1 MKILHVFDHSIP
13 LQSGYAFRSRAI
25 LREQRRRGWET
36 VHVTSVKHLRPGPA
50 EEAVDGLRFYRTV
63 PLGRISRRVPGVRE
77 IAGIAHLEQRIE
89 DVLAQEQPDILHAHS
104 PSLNGAA
111 ALRVARRHRIPLVY
125 ECRAF
130 WEDAAVDHGTARE
143 GGLRYRLTRAH
154 ETRVFRAADAVT
166 CICEG
171 LRADIIGRGVDPDR
185 VTVIPNAVDVG
196 AFTAER
202 RRDETLAARL
212 GVADAPVI
220 GFIGSFYAY
229 EGLALALEAVLLL
242 RARMPR
248 LRLLLVGGGPQEAN
262 LHEQASRLGL
272 GDAVVFAG
280 RVPHGEVGRY
290 YDLVD
295 AFVYPRLPMRLT
307 ELVTPLKPL
316 EAMAQGSL
324 VVASDVGGHRELI
337 RDGATGV
344 LFRAGDA
351 AALADAVSGLF
362 GAQGRW
368 PALRDAGRRFVEQE
382 RNWAASVARY
392 EPVYRRLL
400 VGGRSQ
406 R

>member
-1 MKILHVFDHSIP
+1 MKILHVLDHSIP
-13 LQSGYAFRSRAI
+13 LQSGYTFRTRAI

-36 VHVTSVKHLRPGPA
+36 AQVTSVKHVRPGPM
-50 EEAVDGLRFYRTV
+50 EEEVDGLRFYRTP
-63 PLGRISRRVPGVRE
+63 PLGALAGRLPGLRE
-77 IAGIAHLEQRIE
+77 AAGIRRLERRIDE
-89 DVLAQEQPDILHAHS
+89 VIARERPDILHAHS

-111 ALRVARRHRIPLVY
+111 ALRAGRRHGLPVVY

-171 LRADIIGRGVDPDR
+171 LRGDILGRGVPAER
-185 VTVIPNAVDVG
+185 VTVIPNAVDID
-196 AFTAER
+196 AFSMER
-202 RRDETLAARL
+202 RRDPSLAGQL
-212 GVADAPVI
+212 GLADHPVI

-229 EGLALALEAVLLL
+229 EGLALALDALVLL
-242 RARMPR
+242 RARLPD

-262 LHEQASRLGL
+262 LRARTADLALG
-272 GDAVVFAG
+272 GAVVFTG

-307 ELVTPLKPL
+307 DLVTPLKPL
-316 EAMAQGSL
+316 EAMAQGRL

-337 RDGATGV
+337 RDGETGV

-351 AALADAVSGLF
+351 GALADAVFGLF
-362 GAQGRW
+362 SRREQW
-368 PALRDAGRRFVEQE
+368 PGLQAAGRRFVERD
-382 RNWAASVARY
+382 RNWEASVARY

-400 VGGRSQ
+400 QLQRS
-406 R
+406 